1 MKIRFV
7 SSQLKLFFL
16 NICMLAAFNSANAQ
30 DLQLIIASS
39 NTQETKAINTIGYSK
54 SFENY
59 KTLLLEI
66 ERFKNVVYRLGYIGH
81 LQY

>member
-1 MKIRFV
+1 
-7 SSQLKLFFL
+7 
-16 NICMLAAFNSANAQ
+16 MLAAFNSANAQ

-39 NTQETKAINTIGYSK
+39 NTQETKAINRIGYSK

-66 ERFKNVVYRLGYIGH
+66 ERFKNVAY
-81 LQY
+81 